1 MGASLLA
8 MDSPHGYTASLA
20 FRHQGGSYLRSVG
33 ISPPW
38 RLPHVPSSMRR
49 SFRDIHGILLLDK
62 PLGLS
67 SNQAL
72 QTARRLVGAAKGG
85 HTGSLDPL
93 ATGLLPLC
101 FGEATKLAGWL
112 LGSRKAYE
120 AEVRLGAT
128 TTTADLEGEVVE
140 TRPVPVLDTAA
151 IEAALAPL
159 RGRIVQVPP
168 AYSAIKQDG
177 VPLYVKARRGET
189 VDVPSREVEV
199 YRLDVLERTTDTI
212 RLHVECGSG
221 TYVRSLAVDLG
232 ANLGCG
238 AHLTA
243 LRRLWVEPFM
253 APAMITLDQLRAA
266 AEAGPDPLDACLLPV
281 AAGLAH
287 VPRVD
292 LDPEGTRVLG
302 FGQPVPLG
310 EGATPGRCGVW
321 GADGRLMALGDVDGA
336 GVLRVLRGLNLPS
349 V

>member
-1 MGASLLA
+1 MNRQ
-8 MDSPHGYTASLA
+8 T
-20 FRHQGGSYLRSVG
+20 
-33 ISPPW
+33 
-38 RLPHVPSSMRR
+38 
-49 SFRDIHGILLLDK
+49 FRDIHGILLLDK

-120 AEVRLGAT
+120 AEVRLGTT

-140 TRPVPVLDTAA
+140 TRPVPELDDAS

-159 RGRIVQVPP
+159 RGHIVQIPP

-177 VPLYVKARRGET
+177 VPLYVRARRGEA
-189 VDVPSREVEV
+189 VDVPAREVDV
-199 YRLDVLERTTDTI
+199 YRLEVIERDGDTI

-221 TYVRSLAVDLG
+221 TYVRSLAVDFG
-232 ANLGCG
+232 AHLGCG
-238 AHLTA
+238 AHLTG

-253 APAMITLDQLRAA
+253 QPAMVTLDELRDA
-266 AEAGPDPLDACLLPV
+266 AEIGPDQLEAFVMPV
-281 AAGLAH
+281 DAGLIH
-287 VPRVD
+287 IPRVE
-292 LDPEGTRVLG
+292 LDPEQTRIFG

-310 EGATPGRCGVW
+310 QGAGQGRCAVW
-321 GADGRLMALGDVDGA
+321 SVDGHLMALGEITDDGL
-336 GVLRVLRGLNLPS
+336 LRVLRGLNLPTA
-349 V
+349 

>member
-1 MGASLLA
+1 MA
-8 MDSPHGYTASLA
+8 
-20 FRHQGGSYLRSVG
+20 RRS
-33 ISPPW
+33 
-38 RLPHVPSSMRR
+38 

-72 QTARRLVGAAKGG
+72 QAARRLVGAAKGG

-120 AEVRLGAT
+120 AIVRLGVT
-128 TTTADLEGEVVE
+128 TTTADLEGEAVE
-140 TRPVPVLDTAA
+140 TRPVPPIDEATLA
-151 IEAALAPL
+151 AALATL

-168 AYSAIKQDG
+168 VYSAIKKGG
-177 VPLYVKARRGET
+177 VPLYVHARRGEA
-189 VDVPSREVEV
+189 VEVPAREVEV
-199 YRLDVLERTTDTI
+199 YRLDVIERTGDTL

-232 ANLGCG
+232 ERLGCG
-238 AHLTA
+238 AHLTG

-253 APAMITLDQLRAA
+253 APAMITLAELEAA
-266 AEAGPDPLDACLLPV
+266 AAQGPDPLDACLLPV
-281 AAGLAH
+281 GAGLTH
-287 VPRVD
+287 LPEIR
-292 LDPEGTRVLG
+292 LDAEQSRIFA

-310 EGATPGRCGVW
+310 EGAIPGRCGAW
-321 GADGRLMALGDVDGA
+321 GHDGRLMALAEVDEA
-336 GVLRVLRGLNLPS
+336 GVLHVLRGLNLPS
-349 V
+349 PGFPDSQETGV

>member
-1 MGASLLA
+1 MN
-8 MDSPHGYTASLA
+8 
-20 FRHQGGSYLRSVG
+20 
-33 ISPPW
+33 
-38 RLPHVPSSMRR
+38 RR
-49 SFRDIHGILLLDK
+49 TFRDIHGILLLDK

-120 AEVRLGAT
+120 AEVRLGTT
-128 TTTADLEGEVVE
+128 TTTADLEGDVVE
-140 TRPVPVLDTAA
+140 TRPVPALDDAA

-159 RGRIVQVPP
+159 RGHIVQIPP

-177 VPLYVKARRGET
+177 VPLYVRARRGEA
-189 VDVPSREVEV
+189 VDVPAREVDV
-199 YRLDVLERTTDTI
+199 YRLDVIGREGDTI

-221 TYVRSLAVDLG
+221 TYVRSLAVDFG

-238 AHLTA
+238 AHLTG

-253 APAMITLDQLRAA
+253 QPPMITLAALSEA
-266 AEAGPDPLDACLLPV
+266 AEAGPDQVEACLLPV
-281 AAGLAH
+281 DAGLIH
-287 VPRVD
+287 IPRVE
-292 LDPEGTRVLG
+292 LDPEQTRIFG

-310 EGATPGRCGVW
+310 QGAASGRCAVW
-321 GADGRLMALGDVDGA
+321 GADGRLMALGEIDDDGL
-336 GVLRVLRGLNLPS
+336 LRVLRGLNLPTA
-349 V
+349 

>member
-1 MGASLLA
+1 LN
-8 MDSPHGYTASLA
+8 
-20 FRHQGGSYLRSVG
+20 
-33 ISPPW
+33 
-38 RLPHVPSSMRR
+38 RR
-49 SFRDIHGILLLDK
+49 TFHDIHGLLLLDK

-101 FGEATKLAGWL
+101 FGEATKIAGWL

-120 AEVRLGAT
+120 AEVKLGQT

-140 TRPVPVLDTAA
+140 TRPVPDFDDAA

-159 RGRIVQVPP
+159 RGHIVQVPP

-177 VPLYVKARRGET
+177 VPLYVRARRGEV
-189 VDVPSREVEV
+189 VDVPSREVDV
-199 YRLDVLERTTDTI
+199 YRLDVIERAGDVV

-221 TYVRSLAVDLG
+221 TYVRSLAVDFG

-238 AHLTA
+238 AHLTG

-253 APAMITLDQLRAA
+253 APAMVTIDQLREA
-266 AEAGPDPLDACLLPV
+266 AETGPDPLEACLLPV
-281 AAGLAH
+281 EAGLSH
-287 VPRVD
+287 IPRVD
-292 LDPEGTRVLG
+292 LGPEQTRVLG

-310 EGATPGRCGVW
+310 DGAVSGRCGVW
-321 GADGRLMALGDVDGA
+321 GADGRLMALGDVGEG
-336 GVLRVLRGLNLPS
+336 GVLRVLRGFNLPAP
-349 V
+349 